1 LIADSSPPSPEATR
15 YLALH
20 PSFPADTPKELTDG
34 FRSVRVPVLL
44 NTALTALKVSPAV
57 PQVAIQSATRVLDIP
72 EITLA
77 ERAKALYRRGLAYV
91 ASKQDEGA
99 EADLVEADKL
109 LGGQDAALKAE
120 LEKVRTRRREKR
132 EKEKKA
138 FRGLF
143 A

>member
-1 LIADSSPPSPEATR
+1 MD
-15 YLALH
+15 LH
-20 PSFPADTPKELTDG
+20 VSLPADTSKELTDG
-34 FRSVRVPVLL
+34 FYSVRVPVLL

-57 PQVAIQSATRVLDIP
+57 PQVAIQSAGRVLNIP

-77 ERAKALYRRGLAYV
+77 ERAKALYRRGLAYA
-91 ASKQDEGA
+91 ASKQDEEA

-109 LGGQDAALKAE
+109 LGGNDAALKAE
-120 LEKVRTRRREKR
+120 LEKVRTRRKEKR
-132 EKEKKA
+132 EKDKKA

>member
-1 LIADSSPPSPEATR
+1 MD
-15 YLALH
+15 LH
-20 PSFPADTPKELTDG
+20 PSLPVDAPKELIDS

-44 NTALTALKVSPAV
+44 NTALTALKVGPAV

-72 EITLA
+72 EITPA
-77 ERAKALYRRGLAYV
+77 ERAKALYRRSLAYA
-91 ASKQDEGA
+91 ASKQDEEA

-109 LGGQDAALKAE
+109 LGGTDAALKVE
-120 LEKVRTRRREKR
+120 LEKVRTRRKEKR

>member
-1 LIADSSPPSPEATR
+1 MDLHVSLPE
-15 YLALH
+15 
-20 PSFPADTPKELTDG
+20 DTPKELTDD

-44 NTALTALKVSPAV
+44 NTALTALKISPTA
-57 PQVAIQSATRVLDIP
+57 PQVAVQSATRVLDTP
-72 EITLA
+72 EISPA
-77 ERAKALYRRGLAYV
+77 ERAKALYRRGLAYAV
-91 ASKQDEGA
+91 SKQDEEA

-109 LGGQDAALKAE
+109 LGGADAGLKTE
-120 LEKVRTRRREKR
+120 LEKVRTRRKEKR

>member
-1 LIADSSPPSPEATR
+1 LD
-15 YLALH
+15 LH
-20 PSFPADTPKELTDG
+20 VSLPADTSKELTDG
-34 FRSVRVPVLL
+34 FYSVRVPVLL

-57 PQVAIQSATRVLDIP
+57 PQVAIQSAGRVLNIP

-77 ERAKALYRRGLAYV
+77 ERAKALYRRGLAYA
-91 ASKQDEGA
+91 ASKQDEEA

-109 LGGQDAALKAE
+109 LGGNDAALKAE
-120 LEKVRTRRREKR
+120 LEKVRTRRKEKR
-132 EKEKKA
+132 EKDKKA